1 MTSKESESAKFIDLH
16 GHSGSNKTTSIE
28 DFRIYSYS
36 PQINDLP
43 RDGQFYSAGVHPW
56 KLTDAV
62 SSFEEVKKLCRL
74 DDCLLVGE
82 AGLDRAIETDLNE
95 QEKIFTWHIELA
107 NELGK
112 PLIIHNVR
120 CLSDIF
126 RLHKTHKDH
135 TAWILHDFNGT
146 IKDLKDCHERKI
158 YTSLGPR
165 FYESSNAKIQE
176 TILNNKVDLEYI
188 FFETD
193 DRSDL
198 EISQLY
204 KEFAVRQKLQLA
216 DLKEQIWCNLSRL
229 LGKNLTI

>member
-16 GHSGSNKTTSIE
+16 GHSGPNKTTSIE
-28 DFRIYSYS
+28 DFCIYSYS

-43 RDGQFYSAGVHPW
+43 VDGQYYSAGVHPW
-56 KLTDAV
+56 KLSDAV
-62 SSFEEVKKLCRL
+62 TSFEEVKKMCRL
-74 DDCLLVGE
+74 DNCLMVGE
-82 AGLDRAIETDLNE
+82 AGLDRAIETDLRE
-95 QEKIFTWHIELA
+95 QEKIFSWHIELA

-126 RLHKTHKDH
+126 RLHKFYQGH
-135 TAWILHDFNGT
+135 TAWVLHDFNGT
-146 IKDLKDCHERKI
+146 FKDLNDCHERQI

-165 FYESSNAKIQE
+165 FYESSNAKIRS

-193 DRSDL
+193 DRSDV
-198 EISQLY
+198 EISHIY
-204 KEFAVRQKLQLA
+204 EEFTTRQELELT
-216 DLKEQIWCNLSRL
+216 DLKERIWHNLSRL
-229 LGKNLTI
+229 LGRNLTT